1 MTCGEML
8 ALPSQELDRLLIYFD
23 GYVNGMSK
31 RTTWDERIEGEMI
44 NRVMAECKTSPA
56 SFLLGVFTRAS
67 RQ

>member
-1 MTCGEML
+1 ML

-31 RTTWDERIEGEMI
+31 PDHLGERIEGDMI

-56 SFLLGVFTRAS
+56 SFLLDVFTRAS

>member
-1 MTCGEML
+1 ML

-31 RTTWDERIEGEMI
+31 QTTWDERIEGEMI
-44 NRVMAECKTSPA
+44 NRGMAECKTSPA
-56 SFLLGVFTRAS
+56 SFLLDVFTRAS